1 MVDGGS
7 PFTTPSPGTR
17 NWLGSPSAQGPSPV
31 SRHGT
36 ATSPGHPALHS
47 PQTQV
52 KDSEHSKSSV
62 VSPAPRMLPQRS
74 WAASI
79 PTILSH
85 EAFSKL
91 LTPCP
96 LPGMNFLPASPLERF
111 LGCVYFRRHLPRVI
125 QGESSVSISMFLHK

>member
-1 MVDGGS
+1 
-7 PFTTPSPGTR
+7 
-17 NWLGSPSAQGPSPV
+17 
-31 SRHGT
+31 
-36 ATSPGHPALHS
+36 
-47 PQTQV
+47 
-52 KDSEHSKSSV
+52 
-62 VSPAPRMLPQRS
+62 MLPQRS

-125 QGESSVSISMFLHK
+125 QGESSLQSIQSNEPGVSAFKVDSLQFRVSLNPTTLQSLHIKVTPTL